1 MIRIQNIPL
10 PIGGGEEQLRKR
22 AARLL
27 GLNPGQLRSLTL
39 ARQSIDA
46 RKKSDVHYVCTVHVE
61 VDNEAR
67 IMARCRDKNVSLHA
81 ERPYAFPPVRRT
93 SPLPPV
99 VVGMG
104 PSGLFAALFLARNGV
119 IPIVLERG
127 RPVEERTADVERFW
141 ATGVLDTTSNVQFG
155 EGGAGTFS
163 DGKLTTGTHDPRIS
177 TVFRALVEA
186 GAPADILYQ
195 HKPHIGTDILRD
207 VVRNVRRELLA
218 LGCDVR
224 FGHRLAGLDVR
235 DGALR
240 AVAVDGPGG
249 RYDLPCDALVLS
261 PGHSARDTFPMAKGL
276 GAMGTPAS
284 SSIWKV
290 SRAECPWPP
299 SPSPSGYALSM
310 RRPPCRRP
318 SLARRGSGCPR
329 RTTSWPAICPRA
341 AAPSPSAS
349 VPAGRWW
356 PPPRRRGGW

>member
-1 MIRIQNIPL
+1 MIQIQNIPL

-104 PSGLFAALFLARNGV
+104 PAGLFAALFLARNGV

-240 AVAVDGPGG
+240 AVAVSAPAAGTTCPATRWCSPPATPPATPSRCCWIPG
-249 RYDLPCDALVLS
+249 
-261 PGHSARDTFPMAKGL
+261 
-276 GAMGTPAS
+276 
-284 SSIWKV
+284 
-290 SRAECPWPP
+290 CPWPP

-318 SLARRGSGCPR
+318 SLARHGSGCPR